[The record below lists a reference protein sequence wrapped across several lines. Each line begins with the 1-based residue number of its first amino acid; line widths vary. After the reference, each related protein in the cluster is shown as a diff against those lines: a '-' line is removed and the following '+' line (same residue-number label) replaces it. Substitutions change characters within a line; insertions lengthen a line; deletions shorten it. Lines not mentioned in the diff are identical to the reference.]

1 MLHILLFL
9 VLNISP
15 ATQSEKLFVVSD
27 SLMDN
32 YVYGIYYQ
40 FIHHLKPY
48 P

>member
-1 MLHILLFL
+1 MLHILLYL

-15 ATQSEKLFVVSD
+15 ANKSDRLFVTSD

-40 FIHHLKPY
+40 AIHHLKP
-48 P
+48 